1 MQCTRHEGV
10 NGADVDKFRKLIVDR
25 GGSHSC
31 RRCWVSQKYCATGED
46 MLQKCQWPNVVVP
59 LARAVVEH
67 EAGRG
72 IVQQVGFTGEF
83 GGD

>member
-1 MQCTRHEGV
+1 
-10 NGADVDKFRKLIVDR
+10 
-25 GGSHSC
+25 
-31 RRCWVSQKYCATGED
+31 

-83 GGD
+83 GGDWNGYAMWLGKRHQERVWGEFFSNAMVVAIRVLVFIQRRLEE